1 MQLPGLATDPVR
13 LSLDLT
19 WDPVDCS
26 FSMSRRI
33 WTRPTQSD
41 TWVLEDMACSGT
53 PIRAQAL
60 PARWAAASQTAL
72 EYLNELVESQDPF

>member
-26 FSMSRRI
+26 FSMSRRL
-33 WTRPTQSD
+33 WTRPARGHS
-41 TWVLEDMACSGT
+41 WELEDMACSGT

-60 PARWAAASQTAL
+60 PARWAAAADLSL
-72 EYLNELVESQDPF
+72 KYFVELTEAQDPF